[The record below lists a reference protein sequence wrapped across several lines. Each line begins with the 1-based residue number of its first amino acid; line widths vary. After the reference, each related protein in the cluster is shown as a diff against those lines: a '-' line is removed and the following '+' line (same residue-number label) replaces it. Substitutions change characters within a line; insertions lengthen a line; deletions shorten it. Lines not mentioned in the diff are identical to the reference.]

1 MPKRILLLTAGFG
14 EGHNAAARGLRD
26 GLAQVAPTEAEVEL
40 HDIFAETYGLAN
52 DVVRRSY
59 LALINRAPNAWAE
72 VYDWF
77 DQAEDMSTK
86 LRVFFLAKKRLR
98 ALLARFQPDVVVS
111 VFPAYPHLLDD
122 LFGNRPA
129 PFYRFVCITDSITVN
144 AIWYR
149 CTCDAFL
156 VPNDA
161 TAAVLAA
168 AGVARERV
176 RVTGFPVTPRFA
188 QLGPLRQPPSDEYGR
203 RVLYMINARGVITPE
218 IIRGLAEIAGTR
230 LTVTIGRDENLRR
243 TAEEIRKTTGREFEI
258 VGWTD
263 QLPRL
268 MLESHLLISK
278 AGGAT
283 VQETI
288 AAGCPL
294 IVSQIVP
301 GQEAG
306 NAQLIRES
314 GSGVIATAP
323 DEIVATVQAVFA
335 DDARKWREWSENIS
349 RLSRPRAALEIAE
362 MLLRA

>member
-1 MPKRILLLTAGFG
+1 MPKRILLLTASFG
-14 EGHNAAARGLRD
+14 EGHNAAARGLRA
-26 GLAQVAPTEAEVEL
+26 GLAEVAPTEAEVEL

-72 VYDWF
+72 VYDWI
-77 DQAEDMSTK
+77 DQQRNVPAR
-86 LRVFFLAKKRLR
+86 LQIFFLAKNRLR
-98 ALLARFQPDVVVS
+98 ALLKRFQPDVVVS

-122 LFGNRPA
+122 LFGHGVA
-129 PFYRFVCITDSITVN
+129 PFRRFVCITDSITVN

-168 AGVARERV
+168 AGVPAERV

-203 RVLYMINARGVITPE
+203 RILYMINARGVITPD

-230 LTVTIGRDENLRR
+230 LTVTVGHDEQLRR
-243 TAEEIRKTTGREFEI
+243 TAETIRKTSGRKFEI
-258 VGWTD
+258 IGWTD

-288 AAGCPL
+288 AACCPM
-294 IVSQIVP
+294 IISQIVP

-306 NAQLIRES
+306 NAQLLRET
-314 GSGVIATAP
+314 GAGVIATAP
-323 DEIVATVQAVFA
+323 NEIVATVVGAFA
-335 DDARKWREWSENIS
+335 DDARQWREWSENIT

-362 MLLRA
+362 MLLTA

>member
-26 GLAQVAPTEAEVEL
+26 GLAEIAPIEAEVEL
-40 HDIFAETYGLAN
+40 HDIFADTYGLAN
-52 DVVRRSY
+52 DLVRRSY

-72 VYDWF
+72 VYDWI
-77 DQAEDMSTK
+77 DRQQDVPAR
-86 LRVFFLAKKRLR
+86 LRIFFLAKNRLR
-98 ALLARFQPDVVVS
+98 GLLRRFQPDVVVS

-122 LFGNRPA
+122 LFEHGAA
-129 PFYRFVCITDSITVN
+129 PFRRFVCITDSITVN

-161 TAAVLAA
+161 TATVLAG
-168 AGVARERV
+168 AGVPAEKV

-188 QLGPLRQPPSDEYGR
+188 RLGPLRQPPSDEYGR
-203 RVLYMINARGVITPE
+203 RILYMINARGVITPE
-218 IIRGLAEIAGTR
+218 IVRGLAEIAGTR
-230 LTVTIGRDENLRR
+230 LTVTVGRDERLRR
-243 TAEEIRKTTGREFEI
+243 TAEEIRKTSGRKFEI

-283 VQETI
+283 VQEAI
-288 AAGCPL
+288 AACCPM

-306 NAQLIRES
+306 NAQLLRET
-314 GSGVIATAP
+314 GAGVIATAP
-323 DEIVATVQAVFA
+323 NEIVATIGRAFA
-335 DDARKWREWSENIS
+335 DDARVWREWSRNIT

-362 MLLRA
+362 MLLNA